1 MQRLNVVYKLENVNE
16 VMEEEL
22 KDLVENNLEVKMSS
36 SLKKIYSKWDDVKVL
51 IRVNVSK
58 EKEGYNGNFKLE
70 YDGKI
75 FEYDREWF
83 EILADLVNHAFEN
96 FKQRVLAK

>member
-36 SLKKIYSKWDDVKVL
+36 SLKKIYSK
-51 IRVNVSK
+51 
-58 EKEGYNGNFKLE
+58 
-70 YDGKI
+70 
-75 FEYDREWF
+75 
-83 EILADLVNHAFEN
+83 
-96 FKQRVLAK
+96 